1 MEGASSNVFALIDG
15 ELYTA
20 EEGVLQG
27 SVRDTV
33 LAACRENGVTVHL
46 TPPPGG
52 ARGVAEGWEGALISS
67 TSRLAIPLDAIL
79 VPRAATGEPLQ
90 STRQHVGRM
99 STHETVTIAVIISS
113 LRT

>member
-1 MEGASSNVFALIDG
+1 MEGVSSNVFALIDG
-15 ELYTA
+15 EVYTA
-20 EEGVLQG
+20 EEGVLHG

-79 VPRAATGEPLQ
+79 VPRAATEPLQ
-90 STRQHVGRM
+90 STRQHVGRA
-99 STHETVTIAVIISS
+99 SIHNTHSQSS
-113 LRT
+113 LRAFEN